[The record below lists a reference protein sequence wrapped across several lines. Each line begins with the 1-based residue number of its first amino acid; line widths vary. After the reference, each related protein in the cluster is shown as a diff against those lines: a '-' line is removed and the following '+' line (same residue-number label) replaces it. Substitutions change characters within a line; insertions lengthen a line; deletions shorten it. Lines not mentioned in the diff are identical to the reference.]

1 MKLDQG
7 AFLSHYTV
15 VHKRKAYPIT
25 NIILHDGANIITK
38 DNYKGG
44 IDYFRNK
51 KGSEIRELEI
61 ASLSIDLKR
70 SIDLKNDC
78 FIMKSEKQE
87 RYIDFKEYTL
97 YINYKKAGFQFFKK
111 TLKVDAIYNVYK
123 LESDNN
129 IIFFEVREKSLSDKA
144 NKARNKYYDTIE
156 EIKKEKYSDN
166 LNLITKLLNKAKR
179 QIKAYEKEKKALN
192 ESIQAFYKN
201 HEPERL
207 DPIIKYITNDRNY
220 IIMSYQ
226 KPTKKVRYIGIYDN
240 ILKIIDDIKTIED
253 YKDIEASEMSKYD
266 NDKYEAVCEIKN
278 MAVIIKLIKFLK
290 TEKGIK

>member
-7 AFLSHYTV
+7 AFLAHYTV

-25 NIILHDGANIITK
+25 NVILHDGTNIITK

-51 KGSEIRELEI
+51 NGAEIRELEI

-144 NKARNKYYDTIE
+144 NKARNKYYYTIE

-207 DPIIKYITNDRNY
+207 DPIIKYITTDRNY